1 MKKNDLWVHNSPTLY
16 KLIME
21 LKIVFLF
28 ILVSISNIYA
38 SPTYSQITR
47 VSLNK
52 NNATLEQVMD
62 EIEKQSEF
70 YFIFN
75 QKQID
80 VTRIVNIHAEK
91 KIIADVLQE
100 LFEGTDVSYAV
111 FDKKIL
117 LTTAIVGNNV
127 FPASS
132 SADPKRVTVKGS
144 ITDLTTHES
153 IPGVN
158 VVVKGTTTGTTSDDN
173 GNFTI
178 VLTGASTVIQFS
190 FIGYITQ
197 EITSKGETS
206 LKVALKSNDAQL
218 NEVVVVGYGIQT
230 KREVSG
236 SISSIS
242 GSQMKELASTSFENA
257 IQGKVAGVEISVPS
271 GEPGAAPTIRIRGT
285 SSISAGN
292 DPLYVIDGLP
302 ISNNTDLQQ
311 NIAQRTD
318 AYAVPKMNP
327 FSTINPSDIQ
337 SIEVLKD
344 ASAAGIYGSRGSNG
358 VIMVTTKK
366 GNKNGGSKISFNA
379 YTGLEQATHLPQLMN
394 AAQVIQYTK
403 DSRNNNYLQTSDP
416 TNPASKTFNPSY
428 NPNTNAGRPNPDPL
442 YFLIPEK
449 YVTWDGTDTKW
460 LDLVLRTARVSNYNV
475 SISGGKDNLTY
486 YTSGGYYSE
495 DGTIRGS
502 KYERYTFRTTIID
515 DVSKKLQIGSSVNI
529 AFTNNQ
535 RLPANGPY
543 AANPP
548 GIIYAALVNS
558 PVVKPYNSDGTINQL
573 DGQSFL
579 GGATTTAD
587 NPLAIIQAVK
597 ENIKNYRL
605 FGNAYAK
612 YEILDN
618 LSFKSYL
625 GVDLDNYQQSYYKG
639 VTLLYRGAT
648 KPDPYAQ
655 TSSSQ
660 GINWLWENTLD
671 YNLKIGKDQT
681 LAVLVGYTAQ
691 KQSNELKVIQANS
704 FPDDK
709 IQTIGGGI
717 VIGGTN
723 VKEQWSLVSSIAR
736 VNYAYKEK
744 YLLTATMRSDRSSRF
759 GAGHQTGTF
768 PSASLGW
775 RISDEQFMKKF
786 STINEL
792 KLRTSYG
799 LTGNFQIPNY
809 GSIGLLSGTNYV
821 MSNTIVNGI
830 SPSTL
835 SNNLLSWES
844 KKQFDIGIDYGFLKD
859 RIYGSFD
866 YYRSVTSDL
875 LLNVTVP
882 SSSGFSTALTNIGQV
897 ENKGYEFVVSTKNIL
912 KRNFQWTTDFNIS
925 SNKNKVLKL
934 GPTGD
939 PILSVG
945 SAGDIRHIT
954 RIGDPIGSYY
964 GYQVVGVYQTM
975 AQIQAAPVDMLVGTG
990 VNGGARP
997 GDLQFKDVNGDGKIT
1012 TADRTVI
1019 GKYMPDF
1026 TYGLTNR
1033 FKYKNFDL
1041 TLFFQ
1046 GVQGRQ
1052 ILNLTTRHLLNGEA
1066 NFNSY
1071 AEYNNRWISASQPGN
1086 GVIPRADRNSSLH
1099 GNNMRPSSF
1108 QIEDGSYFRLR
1119 NATLGYDV
1127 ALPKSSQKLR
1137 IYISGNN
1144 LFILTKYLGFN
1155 PEVQQQS
1162 TTSITPGEDYGAYPI
1177 SSTYTIGFNF
1187 TF

>member
-1 MKKNDLWVHNSPTLY
+1 MKKIDLWVHSRPSLN

-38 SPTYSQITR
+38 SPTYSQVTR

-52 NNATLEQVMD
+52 DKATLEQVMD

-80 VTRIVNIHAEK
+80 VSRVVNIHAQK
-91 KIIADVLQE
+91 KVISDILSE
-100 LFEGTDVSYAV
+100 LFDGTDVSYAV

-117 LTTAIVGNNV
+117 LTTDPGDNSFLATKSGV
-127 FPASS
+127 
-132 SADPKRVTVKGS
+132 DPKKIMIKGT
-144 ITDLTTHES
+144 ITDFTTNES

-158 VVVKGTTTGTTSDDN
+158 VVVKGTTSGTTSDDR
-173 GNFTI
+173 GNFSIEVSGTSG
-178 VLTGASTVIQFS
+178 VLLFS
-190 FIGYITQ
+190 FIGYISQ
-197 EITSKGETS
+197 EIALNGQTV

-218 NEVVVVGYGIQT
+218 SEVVVVGYGIQT

-236 SISSIS
+236 SIASIS
-242 GSQMKELASTSFENA
+242 GAQMKELAATSFENA

-302 ISNNTDLQQ
+302 ISSNNGLQQ
-311 NIAQRTD
+311 NIGQRTD

-327 FSTINPSDIQ
+327 FSTINPNDIQ

-366 GNKNGGSKISFNA
+366 GNKDGTRISFNA
-379 YTGLEQATHLPQLMN
+379 YSGIQEATHLPKLMN
-394 AAQVIQYTK
+394 SAELIQYTK
-403 DSRNNNYLQTSDP
+403 DSRNNNYLQTNDP
-416 TNPASKTFNPSY
+416 TNTASKTYNPLY

-449 YVTWDGTDTKW
+449 YVNWDGTDTKW
-460 LDLVLRTARVSNYNV
+460 LDLTLRSAMISNYNV
-475 SISGGKDNLTY
+475 SISGGKDNVTY

-495 DGTIRGS
+495 NGTIKGS
-502 KYERYTFRTTIID
+502 KYDRYTFRTTVID
-515 DVSKKLQIGSSVNI
+515 DISKKLQVGSSINI
-529 AFTNNQ
+529 SFTNND

-548 GIIYAALVNS
+548 GIIYAALVHS
-558 PVVKPYNSDGTINQL
+558 PIIKPYNADGTINQL
-573 DGQSFL
+573 DNQSFL

-587 NPLAIIQAVK
+587 NPLAIIEAVK

-612 YEILDN
+612 YSILNN
-618 LSFKSYL
+618 LSFKTYL
-625 GVDLDNYQQSYYKG
+625 GIDLDNYQQSYYKG

-648 KPDPYAQ
+648 KPDPFAQ

-671 YNLKIGKDQT
+671 YNKKFGKDHA

-709 IQTIGGGI
+709 VQTIGGGI

-723 VKEQWSLVSSIAR
+723 IQEQWSLVSSLAR
-736 VNYAYKEK
+736 VNYTYKEK
-744 YLLTATMRSDRSSRF
+744 YLFTGTLRSDRSSRF
-759 GAGHQTGTF
+759 GAGHQTGSF
-768 PSASLGW
+768 PSASFGW
-775 RISDEQFMKKF
+775 RIDDEPFMKKLTF
-786 STINEL
+786 VNEF
-792 KLRTSYG
+792 KLRASYG
-799 LTGNFQIPNY
+799 LTGNFEIPNY

-821 MSNTIVNGI
+821 MSNTIVNGVGR
-830 SPSTL
+830 STL
-835 SNNLLSWES
+835 SNDMLSWES
-844 KKQFDIGIDYGFLKD
+844 KKQLDIGLDFGFYRD
-859 RIYGSFD
+859 RIYGTFD

-875 LLNVTVP
+875 LLNVTIP
-882 SSSGFSTALTNIGQV
+882 SSSGFSTALTNIGEV
-897 ENKGYEFVVSTKNIL
+897 ENKGFEFTISSKNIVG
-912 KRNFQWTTDFNIS
+912 KDFQWSTDFNIS
-925 SNKNKVLKL
+925 SNRNKVLKL
-934 GPTGD
+934 GATGD

-954 RIGDPIGSYY
+954 RIGDPVGSYY

-975 AQIQAAPVDMLVGTG
+975 AQIAAAPVDKLVGTG

-997 GDLQFKDVNGDGKIT
+997 GDLQFKDVNGDGVIT
-1012 TADRTVI
+1012 TLDRTTI
-1019 GKYMPDF
+1019 GSYMPDF
-1026 TYGLTNR
+1026 TYGITNR

-1041 TLFFQ
+1041 VLFFQ
-1046 GVQGRQ
+1046 GVEGRE

-1086 GVIPRADRNSSLH
+1086 GIIPRADRNSSLH

-1108 QIEDGSYFRLR
+1108 QVEDGSYFRLR

-1137 IYISGNN
+1137 IYVSGNN
-1144 LFILTKYLGFN
+1144 LLIWTKYLGFN

-1162 TTSITPGEDYGAYPI
+1162 ITSITPGEDYGAYPI
-1177 SSTYTIGFNF
+1177 SSTYMIGLNF